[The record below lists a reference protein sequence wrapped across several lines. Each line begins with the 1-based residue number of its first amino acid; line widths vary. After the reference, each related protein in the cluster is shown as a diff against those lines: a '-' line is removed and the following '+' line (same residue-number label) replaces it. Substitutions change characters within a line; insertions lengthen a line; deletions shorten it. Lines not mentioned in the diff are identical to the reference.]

1 MDVEDDQ
8 NAVQEAR
15 LITDRLSDGVIDQHE
30 MLSIDDVDEEDTEV
44 EGIDSEDE
52 EDTSAIPYL
61 KYIKVKCADCGY
73 PYNPTAR
80 WARSARG
87 ADRLHGRFPSR
98 TTSARASLLPPLGC

>member
-15 LITDRLSDGVIDQHE
+15 LITDRLSDD
-30 MLSIDDVDEEDTEV
+30 SIEDVDEEDTEV

-61 KYIKVKCADCGY
+61 KYIKVKCADCDY
-73 PYNPTAR
+73 PYNPTSYMQR
-80 WARSARG
+80 HRHRE
-87 ADRLHGRFPSR
+87 HVKKH
-98 TTSARASLLPPLGC
+98 